1 MVRMLRL
8 TLPAVEIVCNLT
20 AELNLTRGVLRT
32 VKLLRVKLEV
42 VSVVQTLIRFG
53 FFSSG
58 LELLETNVI

>member
-20 AELNLTRGVLRT
+20 AELNLTRGVLWT

-42 VSVVQTLIRFG
+42 VSVVQTLIRLG

>member
-42 VSVVQTLIRFG
+42 VSVVQTLIRLG

>member
-32 VKLLRVKLEV
+32 VKLLRVELEV
-42 VSVVQTLIRFG
+42 VSVV
-53 FFSSG
+53 
-58 LELLETNVI
+58 